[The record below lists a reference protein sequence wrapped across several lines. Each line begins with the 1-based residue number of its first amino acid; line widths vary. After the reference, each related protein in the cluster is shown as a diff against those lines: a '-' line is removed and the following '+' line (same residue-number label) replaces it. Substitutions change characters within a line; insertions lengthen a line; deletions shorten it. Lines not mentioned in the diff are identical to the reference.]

1 MSNEVN
7 DLPDLVD
14 LLRAAVSSGA
24 SDVHLCSDLPPS
36 MRVRGEIFP
45 CSQRIIGRQECRE
58 MILGIL
64 TDSQRSRLE
73 RDLELDFGLQISGTG
88 RFRGNAHF
96 SRSALEAAFRYI
108 PEGIPELSQL
118 GHRPSVSSLC
128 DLDKGLVLVTGMTG
142 SGKTTT
148 LASMIRRI
156 SETRSGVIVTI
167 EDPIEFYF
175 PSSRSIIK
183 QRELGTDTKSFDEA
197 LRHVLRQD
205 PDVIMVGEMRDPE
218 TVRAA
223 LTAAETGHLVLAT
236 LHTNDAPQALDRI
249 VDNFPG
255 DEQQQILGQLANALA
270 AVLAQRLVPSE
281 DGLSRVM
288 VSELLTNNSAVSAC
302 IRDRRLEQVVGLME
316 IGRKDGMHTF
326 DDVLEELYLAGSISK
341 EEALAGA
348 RDASRIE
355 VLRRVPRKGSR

>member
-1 MSNEVN
+1 MSSSAN
-7 DLPDLVD
+7 DLPDVVD
-14 LLRAAVSSGA
+14 LLRDAVAAGA
-24 SDVHLCSDLPPS
+24 SDVHLCSDIPPS
-36 MRVRGEIFP
+36 MRVRGEIVP
-45 CSQRIIGRQECRE
+45 CSDSALGRQECRE

-64 TDSQRSRLE
+64 TDSQRARLE
-73 RDLELDFGLQISGTG
+73 RDLELDFGLQVSGTG

-96 SRSALEAAFRYI
+96 SRGALEATFRHI
-108 PEGIPELSQL
+108 PDGIPDLGDL
-118 GHRPSVSSLC
+118 GHRESVTGLC
-128 DLDKGLVLVTGMTG
+128 DLSRGLILVTGMTG

-148 LASMIRRI
+148 LASIIRRI
-156 SETRSGVIVTI
+156 SESRRGVIVTI

-175 PSSRSIIK
+175 PSRRSIIK
-183 QRELGTDTKSFDEA
+183 QRELGSDTKSFSEA

-236 LHTNDAPQALDRI
+236 LHTNDAPQAIDRI

-255 DEQQQILGQLANALA
+255 DEQEQILGQLANALA

-288 VSELLTNNSAVSAC
+288 VSELLVNNGAVASC
-302 IRDRRLEQVVGLME
+302 IRDHRFEQILGLME
-316 IGRKDGMHTF
+316 IGRRDGMHTF
-326 DDVLEELYLAGSISK
+326 DDVLEELYLVGRISK
-341 EEALAGA
+341 EEAVSGA
-348 RDASRIE
+348 RDPARMES
-355 VLRRVPRKGSR
+355 LRRIPSKG